1 MRIHHVCI
9 ETTIY
14 RESIEF
20 YTKVLNFKLVKE
32 TPKFHGREYNSWLEL
47 NGFYI
52 ELQTPKK
59 EVKLK
64 NQDGEGL
71 VHMCF
76 YIENLKEELE
86 RIKRIYNNFK
96 LKNSEILYTVE
107 GGSLFKVIAPEGT
120 IIEFRDNPLF

>member
-1 MRIHHVCI
+1 MIEGDNEMRIHHVCI

-32 TPKFHGREYNSWLEL
+32 
-47 NGFYI
+47 
-52 ELQTPKK
+52 TPKK